1 FLKQLTARENRPLP
15 PVTKQAMHALM
26 AYNWP
31 GNIRELRNAVERMV
45 VLDTDGRLDVDDLP
59 EEIAPLGESIDDAGL
74 GARGGVELLIG
85 RPLTDVEKYYIER
98 ALELSG
104 GRREE
109 AATMLGIGER
119 TLYRK
124 IKEYDIKA

>member
-1 FLKQLTARENRPLP
+1 
-15 PVTKQAMHALM
+15 
-26 AYNWP
+26 
-31 GNIRELRNAVERMV
+31 MV
-45 VLDTDGRLDVDDLP
+45 VLDSDGRLDVDDLP
-59 EEIAPLGESIDDAGL
+59 EEIVPIGEARDESSG
-74 GARGGVELLIG
+74 GAARNGTDLLIG

-98 ALELSG
+98 ALELTG

>member
-1 FLKQLTARENRPLP
+1 
-15 PVTKQAMHALM
+15 M
-26 AYNWP
+26 
-31 GNIRELRNAVERMV
+31 
-45 VLDTDGRLDVDDLP
+45 DDGRLDVDDLP
-59 EEIAPLGESIDDAGL
+59 EEIAPLGESIDESAL
-74 GARGGVELLIG
+74 GSARSGMDLLVG
-85 RPLTDVEKYYIER
+85 RPLNDVEKYYIER

-124 IKEYDIKA
+124 IKEYGLN